1 MKNRYTITIKRGENV
16 LTFSAKTHA
25 DVANKINN
33 AVGYFMVSRGVV
45 VNWLTRGIKSN
56 KYDFIDI
63 TAHYL

>member
-16 LTFSAKTHA
+16 LTFPAKTHA
-25 DVANKINN
+25 EVADKIND
-33 AVGYFMVSRGVV
+33 AVGYCMVSRAVV